1 MPPTTLAVHHGQLLV
16 RDWPDALRP
25 PFGLERHGD
34 QLTGPARLR
43 WRVRDAL
50 ERARLP
56 FTDTTTGPT
65 AHPIEH
71 LRSQH
76 PPPPLPWSSNLR
88 LHGHRGILIGLGE
101 ADRLATIH
109 HLLGALQA
117 PTVLITADRAASALR
132 QRQLGD
138 IATSAVDV
146 VDLDTAARHAGPRGA
161 RHDVLLLDTVE
172 LLRPTALHGVLEA
185 SAALARVAFAADADP
200 RSLLRLAAGVG
211 PVVHVAERNP
221 LAERH
226 EIRVPMPAEVAE
238 RHAVAWHTFL
248 CAFDDF
254 AAHHPKAGFANFLA
268 QARRDPRQRPAVR
281 AWHEA
286 MTCAAW
292 HDGKREVV
300 DTLLQRHADARV
312 LVFTPSSE
320 VAYAVAARHLL
331 AAVTAELPRTE
342 RHAHLAAF
350 ARGELRALTGPRLLD
365 LGVPEGSADVAILI
379 GGGFGSAQHQ
389 ARCARVAAGGRIYE
403 LVSDNTVEVSRARRW
418 RDRAAAQ
425 PPAVPRR

>member
-117 PTVLITADRAASALR
+117 PTVLITADCQVS
-132 QRQLGD
+132 G
-138 IATSAVDV
+138 
-146 VDLDTAARHAGPRGA
+146 TAP
-161 RHDVLLLDTVE
+161 
-172 LLRPTALHGVLEA
+172 
-185 SAALARVAFAADADP
+185 
-200 RSLLRLAAGVG
+200 
-211 PVVHVAERNP
+211 PV
-221 LAERH
+221 
-226 EIRVPMPAEVAE
+226 
-238 RHAVAWHTFL
+238 
-248 CAFDDF
+248 
-254 AAHHPKAGFANFLA
+254 
-268 QARRDPRQRPAVR
+268 
-281 AWHEA
+281 
-286 MTCAAW
+286 
-292 HDGKREVV
+292 
-300 DTLLQRHADARV
+300 
-312 LVFTPSSE
+312 
-320 VAYAVAARHLL
+320 
-331 AAVTAELPRTE
+331 
-342 RHAHLAAF
+342 
-350 ARGELRALTGPRLLD
+350 
-365 LGVPEGSADVAILI
+365 
-379 GGGFGSAQHQ
+379 
-389 ARCARVAAGGRIYE
+389 
-403 LVSDNTVEVSRARRW
+403 
-418 RDRAAAQ
+418 
-425 PPAVPRR
+425 